1 MPKGNKAVFAIYESR
16 SELENG
22 VDRLKMN
29 GFRLSD
35 ISILLPQESG
45 VQELKHTKS
54 SKAPEG
60 AAAGAGT
67 GAVLGGVLGLLAGI
81 GLLAIPGV
89 GPFIGAGPIMAALAG
104 IGVGSA
110 VGVVSGALVGL
121 GIPEYEAK
129 RYEGFVKEGGILV
142 SVHVDDSTWAE
153 KAKNILEST
162 GAKDMAVTS
171 ELKGDFD
178 ELERSR
184 TYTAA
189 SINPTQIF

>member
-1 MPKGNKAVFAIYESR
+1 MKKGDKALFAIYDTKSG
-16 SELENG
+16 LETG
-22 VDRLKMN
+22 VDRLKLN

-35 ISILLPQESG
+35 ISILMPQDSG
-45 VQELKHTKS
+45 MQELKHRKS

-129 RYEGFVKEGGILV
+129 RYEGFVSEGGILM
-142 SVHVDDSTWAE
+142 SVHVDDSEWAE
-153 KAKNILEST
+153 KAKKILEAT
-162 GAKDMAVTS
+162 GAKDMAMTT
-171 ELKGDFD
+171 ELKGDF
-178 ELERSR
+178 ENLEQSRS
-184 TYTAA
+184 YTSQA
-189 SINPTQIF
+189 INPNPLI

>member
-1 MPKGNKAVFAIYESR
+1 MQKGDKAVFAIYDNKSGLES
-16 SELENG
+16 G
-22 VDRLKMN
+22 VDRLKLN

-35 ISILLPQESG
+35 ISILMPQESG
-45 VQELKHTKS
+45 FQELKHVKGT
-54 SKAPEG
+54 KAPEG

-89 GPFIGAGPIMAALAG
+89 GPFVGAGPIMAALAG

-129 RYEGFVKEGGILV
+129 RYEGFVKEGGILM
-142 SVHVDDSTWAE
+142 SVHVDDSEWAD
-153 KAKNILEST
+153 KAKKLLEAT
-162 GAKDMAVTS
+162 GAKDISMTT
-171 ELKGDFD
+171 ELKGDF
-178 ELERSR
+178 ETMENSR
-184 TYTAA
+184 TYTGMA
-189 SINPTQIF
+189 INPTPII